1 MIKIKIFPDPII
13 DYDFENVYRPADD
26 TYLIVDYF
34 KYHLDYDFFDGIPL
48 ENIRNI
54 LDMGTGTGYI
64 ALSLQII
71 KTKIPKF
78 NPKIYA
84 SDVLEEAII
93 LSKHNERLNNFES
106 EIEFIN
112 SDLFKSFPSTL
123 KHSFDIII
131 FNPPY
136 LPSSNIIHKSN
147 IKKKIDYS
155 WDGGELGFET
165 FLRFLDEAK
174 TFLKLNSNSRIYYVC
189 SSRIDLEIL
198 NELISKKGYERTYLN
213 KIHIFLEDIYLN
225 RLELTIN

>member
-26 TYLIVDYF
+26 TYLVVDYF
-34 KYHLDYDFFDGIPL
+34 KYYLDNDFFDGVPL
-48 ENIRNI
+48 ENIRNV

-64 ALSLQII
+64 ALSLQIMKAI
-71 KTKIPKF
+71 ILKF
-78 NPKIYA
+78 NPKVYA
-84 SDVLEEAII
+84 SDILEEAIV
-93 LSKHNERLNNFES
+93 LSKHNERLNNCETD
-106 EIEFIN
+106 IEFIK
-112 SDLFKSFPSTL
+112 SDLFKSFPTTL
-123 KHSFDIII
+123 KHLFDVII

-136 LPSSNIIHKSN
+136 LPSSNIIQKN
-147 IKKKIDYS
+147 KIKKKIDYS

-174 TFLKLNSNSRIYYVC
+174 IFLNLNSNSRIYYVS
-189 SSRIDLEIL
+189 SSRIDLNLL

-225 RLELTIN
+225 RLELKII

>member
-1 MIKIKIFPDPII
+1 MIKIKVFPDPVI

-34 KYHLDYDFFDGIPL
+34 KYHIDSYFFDGIAL
-48 ENIRNI
+48 EKIGKI

-71 KTKIPKF
+71 KTIIPRF

-84 SDVLEEAII
+84 SDILEEAII
-93 LSKHNERLNNFES
+93 LSKHNERLNSFDS

-112 SDLFKSFPSTL
+112 SDLFNSFPFTL
-123 KHSFDIII
+123 KHSFDVII

-136 LPSSNIIHKSN
+136 LPSSNIIQKDK

-174 TFLKLNSNSRIYYVC
+174 DFLKLNSNSRIYYVN
-189 SSRIDLEIL
+189 SNRINLEQF
-198 NELISKKGYERTYLN
+198 NQLIFKKGYKRTYLN
-213 KIHIFLEDIYLN
+213 KIHVFHEDIYLN
-225 RLELTIN
+225 RLELSPN